1 MDSSVKSIIDKIQEL
16 EQELENE
23 IAQQR
28 NRFQYSVNEKR
39 VEFEAEIIGRHK
51 KLKTGIIRFLW
62 DIDLVH
68 IIVSPIIYIQIIPLV
83 FLDIATSLFQFL
95 IFPVYSIPKVSRD
108 DFIAMD
114 RHHLAYL
121 NVIEKINCA
130 FCGYANGVLA
140 YSREIAGRTEAY
152 WCPIKHARKTAGQH
166 RRYYKFSEYG
176 DGEGYQQNKRLNL
189 LKSRPAERDKSE
201 K

>member
-1 MDSSVKSIIDKIQEL
+1 MNGPDRSIIDKIQEL

-23 IAQQR
+23 IAEQS
-28 NRFQYSVNEKR
+28 NRFQYSINEKR
-39 VEFEAEIIGRHK
+39 VEFSAGIVERHK

-62 DIDLVH
+62 DIGLVH
-68 IIVSPIIYIQIIPLV
+68 IIVSPIIYIQIIPLL
-83 FLDIATSLFQFL
+83 FLDMATSLFQL
-95 IFPVYSIPKVSRD
+95 IIFPVYSIPKVPRE
-108 DFIAMD
+108 DFIVMD

-121 NVIEKINCA
+121 NIIEKINCA

-140 YSREIAGRTEAY
+140 YAREIAGRTEAY

-176 DGEGYQQNKRLNL
+176 DGDGYRQNKRSNIS
-189 LKSRPAERDKSE
+189 KSMPSDF
-201 K
+201 